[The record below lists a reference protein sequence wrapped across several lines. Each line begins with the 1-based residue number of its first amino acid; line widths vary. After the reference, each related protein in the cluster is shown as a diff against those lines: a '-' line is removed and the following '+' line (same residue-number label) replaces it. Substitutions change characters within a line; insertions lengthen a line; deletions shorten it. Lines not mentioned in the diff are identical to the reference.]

1 MNIEDLSRLEIKIN
15 NLVGNI
21 KDLREENSRLKT
33 RLDDANKETTELD
46 RERSEIKNK
55 VTSLIELIESV
66 ETPVNNSNI

>member
-21 KDLREENSRLKT
+21 KELRDENSRLKMK
-33 RLDDANKETTELD
+33 LEDANKETTELD